1 MSEIDSSATETK
13 PIVKSPVIRM
23 KMFILTGVF
32 AAFTAV
38 CSIISIP
45 LPFTPVPLN
54 LAMLAV
60 FMSGAIL
67 GPRFGPLSQIVFLL
81 MGAIGIP
88 VFANFKAG
96 VGVLIG
102 PTGGYLVGYVVA
114 ALMIGWINNLYKG
127 RGIRQALVSALAMLS
142 GLIICY
148 IFGVAWL
155 MYLTKTPLAAALLL
169 YAAPFIPG
177 DMIKLTAAVLLS
189 GRLAPIVTRSNV

>member
-1 MSEIDSSATETK
+1 MTKTDSPATDAKTTVK
-13 PIVKSPVIRM
+13 PSVVRM
-23 KMFILTGVF
+23 KMFIMTGVF

-67 GPRFGPLSQIVFLL
+67 GPKFGPLSQIVFLL

-102 PTGGYLVGYVVA
+102 PTGGYLAGYVAA
-114 ALMIGWINNLYKG
+114 ALLIGWICSQYNGSAIKQT
-127 RGIRQALVSALAMLS
+127 IVSGLAMLS
-142 GLIICY
+142 GLLVCY
-148 IFGVAWL
+148 ILGVAWL
-155 MYLTKTPLAAALLL
+155 MYLTKTPVITALLL

-177 DMIKLTAAVLLS
+177 DMIKLAAAVLLS
-189 GRLAPIVTRSNV
+189 GRLTPIMTRV